1 MWSLYTCVPK
11 PQLYKVRFLRYR
23 VRQTEFFVILSHF
36 LPFYPLT
43 TWKIEILKKW
53 KNHPEETSPFYTCT
67 KNHDHMMYPSWDMEC
82 DRQNSLPSHFLTL
95 YPTNKMKNHNFGKM
109 KKRHEISFFFT
120 CVPQTTIIWCMVP
133 ENGAR
138 QTEFLSFWTSFCL
151 FTPLTTQKTKIL
163 KKWKKRLEILSLYK
177 GSRKSY
183 NVWFLRH
190 GARQTE
196 FFLILDHFLPF
207 CTLNNPKSRHFVKME
222 KRPGDMIILHKCTK
236 NHDHM
241 LYCS

>member
-1 MWSLYTCVPK
+1 MKKPSGDVTILHVYQKSRILPEIWSAID
-11 PQLYKVRFLRYR
+11 R
-23 VRQTEFFVILSHF
+23 ILCQVTF
-36 LPFYPLT
+36 WPFIPLT
-43 TWKIEILKKW
+43 TWKI
-53 KNHPEETSPFYTCT
+53 
-67 KNHDHMMYPSWDMEC
+67 
-82 DRQNSLPSHFLTL
+82 
-95 YPTNKMKNHNFGKM
+95 NFGKM

-138 QTEFLSFWTSFCL
+138 QTEFLSFWASFCL

-163 KKWKKRLEILSLYK
+163 KKWKKRLDILSLYTR
-177 GSRKSY
+177 SRKSY

-207 CTLNNPKSRHFVKME
+207 CTLNNPKSQHFVKTK

-241 LYCS
+241 LYCA